1 MKAICYN
8 CERSRSGIENI
19 CPNCGS
25 FFTLKP
31 DFKFRTN
38 LKENY
43 PYVSDFIYLG
53 EVETPILNLDGF
65 SLKLDYF
72 SPTFSYK
79 DRGSRVL
86 VSYLKGILSERGI
99 TKINEDSSGNAGS
112 SMAAYGRKA
121 GFDVNIFIP
130 GKTMQSKV
138 NQIKS
143 YGANIVMVNGTRED
157 VQKTAEKANG
167 FYASHVL
174 NPEFRDGIRTLA
186 YEIFMQSEHM
196 PERIFVPVSAGTLL
210 LGLVS
215 GLEHLMESGEIN
227 QIPEIVAVQTELV
240 SPLYSEVQ
248 KVPFIDRPDK
258 ASIADALV
266 SKRPLLIKP
275 MVEAVKKYGKCL
287 TVSDPEIIKA
297 RNDLALSGVYA
308 EYSSATVL
316 AAYRNL
322 KGNKKS
328 LLVLTGNGLKTP

>member
-1 MKAICYN
+1 MQAICYN
-8 CERSRSGIENI
+8 CGKSRKGIENTCSI
-19 CPNCGS
+19 CGS

-31 DFKFRTN
+31 DFKFRTSIR
-38 LKENY
+38 ENY
-43 PYVSDFIYLG
+43 PYISDVISLG
-53 EVETPILNLDGF
+53 EVATPILNLDEF

-79 DRGSRVL
+79 DRGSRIL
-86 VSYLKGILSERGI
+86 VSYLKGALPGRGI
-99 TKINEDSSGNAGS
+99 TNINEDSSGNAGS

-121 GFDVNIFIP
+121 GFNVNIFVP
-130 GKTMQSKV
+130 EKTMESKV
-138 NQIKS
+138 NQIRS
-143 YGANIVMVNGTRED
+143 YGANIVMVRGSRED
-157 VQKTAEKANG
+157 VQKEAEKAPG

-215 GLEHLMESGEIN
+215 GLEHLMESGEIERV
-227 QIPEIVAVQTELV
+227 PEIVAVQTELV
-240 SPLYSEVQ
+240 SPLYSAVE
-248 KVPFIDRPDK
+248 KLPFIDQPDK
-258 ASIADALV
+258 VSIADALV
-266 SKRPLLIKP
+266 SKKPLLMQP
-275 MVEAVKKYGKCL
+275 MIEAVEKYGKCI

-316 AAYRNL
+316 AAFRKL